1 MLAVY
6 LKISEWPITLR
17 YFAKKILQG
26 SNAWFKLGLEN
37 LTLGSPAPA
46 TFIKKGGRMKKPAID
61 VANYF
66 LVLVILN
73 IFLHYLIPIEQI
85 IFFPYNLIGTILFI
99 VGWIP
104 NIWVGIYFRKINT
117 SIPAREMPKK
127 LVTNCFFKISR
138 NPVYLGMVIALVGEA
153 IFLGSLV
160 TFIIPIL
167 FFILVNQINIP
178 YEEKNLEK
186 VLGRKY
192 LNYKKK
198 VRRWI

>member
-1 MLAVY
+1 MPR
-6 LKISEWPITLR
+6 K
-17 YFAKKILQG
+17 
-26 SNAWFKLGLEN
+26 
-37 LTLGSPAPA
+37 
-46 TFIKKGGRMKKPAID
+46 
-61 VANYF
+61 
-66 LVLVILN
+66 LVIN
-73 IFLHYLIPIEQI
+73 Y
-85 IFFPYNLIGTILFI
+85 
-99 VGWIP
+99 
-104 NIWVGIYFRKINT
+104 
-117 SIPAREMPKK
+117 
-127 LVTNCFFKISR
+127 FFKISR
-138 NPVYLGMVIALVGEA
+138 NPVYLGMVVVLFGEA